1 VALTKSVF
9 KPYVLAAV
17 VAAAATVA
25 LAAQQPASSATADQV
40 VYASVLDA
48 QRIPVTTLGAADFV
62 VREGSVEREVTA
74 VSPASDPLRIA
85 VLVDTSQ
92 SMEPY
97 MSDVRRALHAYV
109 RQVQTDADIALF
121 EFGERPTR
129 LVDYTRDPSRLEPAI
144 DRLFARSASGA
155 YALDAIVD
163 VSRDFRLREAA
174 RPVIIVISG
183 QGPEFSQRYY
193 RTVLDELRASRAI
206 LHSLVI
212 TRRRLP
218 IVNDGIRE
226 REQTF
231 SEGATLTGGTRED
244 LLTSMALEDA
254 LTRVARE
261 LKSQYRVVYAR
272 PAMLIPPARL
282 DITVR
287 QSGLT
292 VRAPRVPFTNRAR
305 P

>member
-1 VALTKSVF
+1 MAMTKSVL
-9 KPYVLAAV
+9 KPYVLAGAL
-17 VAAAATVA
+17 AAAAGVA
-25 LAAQQPASSATADQV
+25 LAAQPSAVSGTRDQV

-48 QRIPVTTLGAADFV
+48 QGIPVTTLGAADFV
-62 VREGSVEREVTA
+62 VREANVVREVTA
-74 VSPASDPLRIA
+74 VSPAADPLRIA
-85 VLVDTSQ
+85 LLVDTSQ
-92 SMEPY
+92 AMDRY
-97 MSDVRRALHAYV
+97 MSDVRRALRAYV
-109 RQVQTDADIALF
+109 RQVQPDADIALF

-129 LVDYTRDPSRLEPAI
+129 LVDYTRDSSRLEAAI
-144 DRLFARSASGA
+144 DRLFARTGSGA

-163 VSRDFRLREAA
+163 ASRDFRLREAA
-174 RPVIIVISG
+174 RPVIVVVSG
-183 QGPEFSQRYY
+183 QGPEFSQRYH
-193 RTVLDELRASRAI
+193 RTVLDELQASRAS
-206 LHSLVI
+206 LRSLVI

-218 IVNDGIRE
+218 VFNDALIE

-261 LKSQYRVVYAR
+261 LKAQYRVVYAR
-272 PAMLIPPARL
+272 PATLIPPARL

-287 QSGLT
+287 QPGLT
-292 VRAPRVPFTNRAR
+292 VHAPRVPSPRL